1 MERKIWP
8 NNHHALASCLVI
20 AMFSIL
26 MVQPATSIEPAV
38 LDSNALT
45 KLALQ
50 GTWQPKR
57 GAFGHWSWGEDK
69 SVCHRM
75 FGLKEDCSDTG
86 TWEINDN
93 VLCYELTWWGESYGI
108 RKNCFTVV
116 ALDGGRYEALYHGSK
131 VDHSVFI
138 NFEVLE

>member
-1 MERKIWP
+1 MEMKVFP
-8 NNHHALASCLVI
+8 NSRRALAPCLVI

-26 MVQPATSIEPAV
+26 MVQPATSIEPVV
-38 LDSNALT
+38 LESNALT

-57 GAFGHWSWGEDK
+57 FGLWSWGEDK
-69 SVCHRM
+69 SVCLRLL
-75 FGLKEDCSDTG
+75 GLREYCSDTG
-86 TWEINDN
+86 TWKIDDN

-131 VDHSVFI
+131 LDHSVFI